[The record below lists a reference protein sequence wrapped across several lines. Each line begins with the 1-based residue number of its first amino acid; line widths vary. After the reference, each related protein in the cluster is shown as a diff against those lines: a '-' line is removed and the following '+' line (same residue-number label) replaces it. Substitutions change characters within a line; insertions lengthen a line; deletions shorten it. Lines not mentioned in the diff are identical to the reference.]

1 MTDAAHDPI
10 ALAAAILDLFGA
22 FLFFSSAV
30 GLLRLPDF
38 YSRVHAPTK
47 AATLGVVFF
56 ALSSLLRSLPRGDW
70 VWIEDLVIAVFLFLT
85 VPVSSQMLMRA
96 AVVCGVPAAR
106 RTQGDPTPIRSN
118 GDDDGRGRDS
128 GSGVPNAPK

>member
-1 MTDAAHDPI
+1 MTDAVQDPI
-10 ALAAAILDLFGA
+10 ALAAAVLELFGA

-47 AATLGVVFF
+47 AATLGVVFL

-70 VWIEDLVIAVFLFLT
+70 VWLEDLGIAVFLFLT
-85 VPVSSQMLMRA
+85 MPVSSQMLMRA
-96 AVVCGVPAAR
+96 AVVCGVPATR
-106 RTQGDPTPIRSN
+106 RTQGDPTPIRSK
-118 GDDDGRGRDS
+118 GHDDGGGRDP
-128 GSGVPNAPK
+128 GSGASNAPK